1 MTSAQVTAAGSVV
14 LFLLCA
20 ALLAWMG
27 SAAGTVF
34 ALACTATVGRFTVD
48 RR

>member
-1 MTSAQVTAAGSVV
+1 MTSAQVTAAGSAV

-20 ALLAWMG
+20 LFLAWLG

-34 ALACTATVGRFTVD
+34 ALGCAATVGHFTFE